1 MHQFQMPSLK
11 YQYLACFLKKNTEK
25 AELPKTHKEHQH
37 GATAKHLFAH
47 LPLRA
52 LLGWNYS
59 CVILT
64 ANLSQGFEVLVL
76 DGST

>member
-1 MHQFQMPSLK
+1 MSVLSASVPGTNTWPAFS
-11 YQYLACFLKKNTEK
+11 KNAEK
-25 AELPKTHKEHQH
+25 AEPPKTHKEHQH
-37 GATAKHLFAH
+37 GATAQHLFAH